1 MQAYQNDPAVK
12 ARVLERPSFVGSNTL
27 PPVKR
32 PLAAPSQVVIPG
44 PPPLILPEIPP
55 TDEDLDYEAQLGIP
69 LMVALIAEAIGVHV
83 KPPRGT
89 PPWAEA
95 FFASIT
101 PGQDLSD
108 VAWRWLDAMFHAIG
122 EHAVE
127 PIPWDT
133 LAQLLLALITAQP
146 VQP

>member
-1 MQAYQNDPAVK
+1 MQAYHNDPAVK
-12 ARVLERPSFVGSNTL
+12 ARVLARPSVVGSNTL
-27 PPVKR
+27 PPVQR
-32 PLAAPSQVVIPG
+32 PREAPPPRVIPG
-44 PPPLILPEIPP
+44 PPPLIWPETPP

-69 LMVALIAEAIGVHV
+69 LLVALMAEAIGVHV

-101 PGQDLSD
+101 PGQDLSA
-108 VAWRWLDAMFHAIG
+108 VAWRWLDAMFHALG
-122 EHAVE
+122 AHDVE